1 MTSEIDKPV
10 SAQTCLSYKIYIYI
24 PYALRCCPELLL
36 VISFI
41 SSKKYTIGISIV
53 KRIDVKNNKLFG
65 YSFKKR
71 VRNIFCVEEESPL
84 QTKIKP
90 KIIVLVIPKRLLLF
104 GF

>member
-10 SAQTCLSYKIYIYI
+10 SAQTCLSYKIYTIYI

-53 KRIDVKNNKLFG
+53 KRTDVKSDKLFG
-65 YSFKKR
+65 YSFKNESGTFFVLR
-71 VRNIFCVEEESPL
+71 RSPL
-84 QTKIKP
+84 CKQKLNRK
-90 KIIVLVIPKRLLLF
+90 
-104 GF
+104 